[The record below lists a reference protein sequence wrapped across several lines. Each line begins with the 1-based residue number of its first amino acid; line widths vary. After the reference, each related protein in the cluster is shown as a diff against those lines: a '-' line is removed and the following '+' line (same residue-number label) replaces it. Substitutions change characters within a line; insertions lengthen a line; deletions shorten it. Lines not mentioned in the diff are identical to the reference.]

1 MILLSNGSA
10 SMSCEKRQSIDEER
24 KLERGVEL
32 LRKHAVS
39 IIYGEKR
46 NRDEERELER
56 DVGLL
61 KEKGASISSEE
72 R

>member
-1 MILLSNGSA
+1 V
-10 SMSCEKRQSIDEER
+10 DEQR
-24 KLERGVEL
+24 KLEKDMEL

-39 IIYGEKR
+39 ITYGEKR
-46 NRDEERELER
+46 NRDEERELKR

-61 KEKGASISSEE
+61 KEKSASISSEE

>member
-1 MILLSNGSA
+1 M
-10 SMSCEKRQSIDEER
+10 
-24 KLERGVEL
+24 EL

-39 IIYGEKR
+39 ITYGEKG
-46 NRDEERELER
+46 NRDEEQELER

>member
-1 MILLSNGSA
+1 VD
-10 SMSCEKRQSIDEER
+10 EKR
-24 KLERGVEL
+24 KLEKDMEL

-39 IIYGEKR
+39 ITYGEKR
-46 NRDEERELER
+46 NRDEEQELER
-56 DVGLL
+56 DVRLL